1 MDGQTVIITGAAA
14 GIGRALALELA
25 RRGAHVV
32 VSARTDAAAAPV
44 LDEITRAGGKAESLP
59 MDVASPDSIRAAV
72 TRFLDSHGK
81 LDVLVNNAGVW
92 AGKRTVTPEGFE
104 TTWSVNVLAPFRL
117 AQLLDGALKA
127 GAGKVINLSSVQH
140 YKGDIHW
147 DDLQLERAYHGAKAY
162 RQSKLALTM
171 LSLEHA
177 ARDAALKVNAVH
189 PGVAGTALFRNFP
202 AFIRFWI
209 NLLMSTPEKCAK
221 PPLQLAAD
229 PAHHD
234 VSGRFYHQLRPR
246 DPHPMASDEAARK
259 RLWDLV
265 SGQSGV

>member
-1 MDGQTVIITGAAA
+1 ASRRERRVRRADFSALSVDSARCLLYQACAGRICLAVAALLPHHPGMDGQTVIITGAAA

-127 GAGKVINLSSVQH
+127 GTGKVINLSSVQH

-147 DDLQLERAYHGAKAY
+147 DDLQL
-162 RQSKLALTM
+162 
-171 LSLEHA
+171 
-177 ARDAALKVNAVH
+177 
-189 PGVAGTALFRNFP
+189 
-202 AFIRFWI
+202 
-209 NLLMSTPEKCAK
+209 
-221 PPLQLAAD
+221 
-229 PAHHD
+229 
-234 VSGRFYHQLRPR
+234 
-246 DPHPMASDEAARK
+246 
-259 RLWDLV
+259 
-265 SGQSGV
+265 